1 MREFQCK
8 EPLEFDENSRIDSGH
23 VWYIRLIASRACV
36 KILQRSTS
44 LLYDD
49 FYIRIISR
57 LVSAL
62 IDTNSPLSTIYAI
75 LRLFE
80 QLGHHVSRRF
90 LLPHL
95 LDIKLLSSK
104 PLIKVLERLS
114 AMFIET
120 SQVV

>member
-1 MREFQCK
+1 M
-8 EPLEFDENSRIDSGH
+8 EFDEDSGH

-57 LVSAL
+57 LVCAL
-62 IDTNSPLSTIYAI
+62 TDINSSLSTIYAI

-80 QLGHHVSRRF
+80 QLGLHVSRRF

-95 LDIKLLSSK
+95 FDIDFSKLLASK
-104 PLIKVLERLS
+104 SLIKVLERL
-114 AMFIET
+114 AEMFIET
-120 SQVV
+120 SQHE